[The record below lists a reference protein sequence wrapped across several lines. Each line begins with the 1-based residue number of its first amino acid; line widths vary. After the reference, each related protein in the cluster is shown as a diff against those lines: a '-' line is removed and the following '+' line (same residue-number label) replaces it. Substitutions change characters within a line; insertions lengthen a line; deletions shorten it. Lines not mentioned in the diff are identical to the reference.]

1 MRKGITGSRSDQF
14 ARCIVK
20 DPSAKFAGLVTATRR
35 RFSLICDRCWKKFA
49 RSPGELAQLP
59 THTPRRRFVS
69 AKTTVN
75 AIAE

>member
-49 RSPGELAQLP
+49 RRPG
-59 THTPRRRFVS
+59 
-69 AKTTVN
+69 
-75 AIAE
+75 